1 MMLDVVP
8 IDVLLLGLTILR
20 GAMCPKCG
28 FVKMGEV
35 HSGRH
40 SFVTLNE
47 EQRGRR
53 IKRLIDRTSPF
64 KRHQDKIFY

>member
-8 IDVLLLGLTILR
+8 IVVLLLGLTILR

-47 EQRGRR
+47 EQRVRE
-53 IKRLIDRTSPF
+53 
-64 KRHQDKIFY
+64 